1 MAERVCPVGK
11 HTCRNRRM
19 SFNREPTRG
28 PSVLFIPRQFIF
40 FNRAISFEPFPPLCP
55 RLYNKYSFFRSFRD
69 GSDEMTICLFLFL
82 LNLCQIFF
90 LMNIERLRNRE
101 KRKCKIYSRLSRVR
115 DATKDRLI
123 VPSLDSTKHNCTIER
138 VTIANDSRG
147 PDTDTQHITK
157 RMSPEPLETFG
168 TIDLNQLLAPFRI
181 AN

>member
-1 MAERVCPVGK
+1 
-11 HTCRNRRM
+11 
-19 SFNREPTRG
+19 
-28 PSVLFIPRQFIF
+28 
-40 FNRAISFEPFPPLCP
+40 
-55 RLYNKYSFFRSFRD
+55 
-69 GSDEMTICLFLFL
+69 MTICLFLFL

-181 AN
+181 ANWKEQTFILIFRVEQKKKKGKKRKYKTKRSIYNPKPFLPFTSTL